1 MRFWMFF
8 LVMMLKP
15 GRQNFLNSES
25 IFLVPSKLQTW
36 LLGFTDKTIFYA
48 VIITVIHVA
57 HNLYT
62 PSSYA
67 VHCLQ
72 SEWTG
77 RGRGKLM
84 CQFELS
90 LGSTVG
96 LCVWVTLFTLI
107 PFQSVQCDWRAI
119 VWWCLKERKSV
130 NKEVIILLVMEQNK
144 TMARVLVES
153 KAWVILFF

>member
-25 IFLVPSKLQTW
+25 IFLVPSKFQTS

-119 VWWCLKERKSV
+119 VWRCLKERKMLIT
-130 NKEVIILLVMEQNK
+130 K
-144 TMARVLVES
+144 
-153 KAWVILFF
+153 LFTASDGTKQDNGQSISRK

>member
-1 MRFWMFF
+1 MKNQWLITPAGRPLVLQTGKLNLFIRFWIFLLFMMF
-8 LVMMLKP
+8 KP
-15 GRQNFLNSES
+15 GRQNLLNSES
-25 IFLVPSKLQTW
+25 IFLVPGKFQTW
-36 LLGFTDKTIFYA
+36 LLGFTDKTTFYA

-57 HNLYT
+57 YNLYT

-77 RGRGKLM
+77 CGRGELM

-96 LCVWVTLFTLI
+96 LCVWATLFTLI

-119 VWWCLKERKSV
+119 VWWCLKERKVSIR
-130 NKEVIILLVMEQNK
+130 KLVYC
-144 TMARVLVES
+144 
-153 KAWVILFF
+153 